1 MLAEDGLQGAHDLS
15 ERGPGRHG
23 GQDGRNQIAVLPGV
37 AAEGLEGRGAGSGV
51 TGRPKSPESL
61 DLFPFDLGIHGQER
75 RRRVV
80 LLAVRIDSDHDAPA
94 LFDLALGDVIAR
106 YDPHL
111 IVLAGFLRVLTQ
123 AFVERFAGKLINIHP
138 SLLPA
143 FPGLHTHRRALEEGV
158 RIHGCTVHFVTPRL
172 DGGPIIVQAAVPVL
186 SDDTEETL
194 AARVLQQEHLVLPQ
208 AVRWFLDGR
217 LQVQGNRVLV
227 SGARAYPDA
236 IASPVP
242 T

>member
-1 MLAEDGLQGAHDLS
+1 MQRLVILIS
-15 ERGPGRHG
+15 
-23 GQDGRNQIAVLPGV
+23 
-37 AAEGLEGRGAGSGV
+37 GRGSNLQA
-51 TGRPKSPESL
+51 
-61 DLFPFDLGIHGQER
+61 
-75 RRRVV
+75 
-80 LLAVRIDSDHDAPA
+80 LLAARLPAEIAAVVSNEPQARGLDIARRAGAATEIVDHRQFPERAA
-94 LFDLALGDVIAR
+94 FDLALGDVIAR

-111 IVLAGFLRVLTQ
+111 IVLAGFLRVLTE
-123 AFVERFAGKLINIHP
+123 AFVQRFAGKLINIHP

-186 SDDTEETL
+186 PDDDEETL
-194 AARVLQQEHLVLPQ
+194 AARVLQQEHVLLPQ

-227 SGARAYPDA
+227 NGARAYPDP

>member
-1 MLAEDGLQGAHDLS
+1 MQRLV
-15 ERGPGRHG
+15 
-23 GQDGRNQIAVLPGV
+23 VLIS
-37 AAEGLEGRGAGSGV
+37 GRGSNLQA
-51 TGRPKSPESL
+51 
-61 DLFPFDLGIHGQER
+61 
-75 RRRVV
+75 
-80 LLAVRIDSDHDAPA
+80 LLAAGLPAEIATVISNEPQARGLDIARRAGVRTEVVDHRQFPERAA
-94 LFDLALGDVIAR
+94 FDLALAAVVAR

-111 IVLAGFLRVLTQ
+111 IVLAGFLRVLTE

-186 SDDTEETL
+186 PDDTEETL
-194 AARVLQQEHLVLPQ
+194 TARVLQQEHVVLPQ

-227 SGARAYPDA
+227 SGARTYPDA

>member
-1 MLAEDGLQGAHDLS
+1 MQRLVVLISGRGSNLQALLAAGLPAEIAAVVSS
-15 ERGPGRHG
+15 EPDAG
-23 GQDGRNQIAVLPGV
+23 
-37 AAEGLEGRGAGSGV
+37 GLEVARRAGTPSEILDHRQFPE
-51 TGRPKSPESL
+51 RP
-61 DLFPFDLGIHGQER
+61 
-75 RRRVV
+75 
-80 LLAVRIDSDHDAPA
+80 A
-94 LFDLALGDVIAR
+94 FDLALGDVIAR
-106 YDPHL
+106 YNPHL
-111 IVLAGFLRVLTQ
+111 IVLAGFMRVLTE
-123 AFVERFAGKLINIHP
+123 AFVQRFAGKLINVHP

-186 SDDTEETL
+186 HDDTEQTL
-194 AARVLQQEHLVLPQ
+194 AARVLREEHVVLPQ

-217 LQVQGNRVLV
+217 LQVQGNRVLI

>member
-1 MLAEDGLQGAHDLS
+1 MQRVVILISGRGSNLQALLAARLPAE
-15 ERGPGRHG
+15 
-23 GQDGRNQIAVLPGV
+23 IAAVVSNEPR
-37 AAEGLEGRGAGSGV
+37 APGLEIARRAGAATEIV
-51 TGRPKSPESL
+51 DHRQ
-61 DLFPFDLGIHGQER
+61 FAER
-75 RRRVV
+75 
-80 LLAVRIDSDHDAPA
+80 AA
-94 LFDLALGDVIAR
+94 FDLALGDVIAR

>member
-1 MLAEDGLQGAHDLS
+1 MQRLVVLISGRGSNLQALLAAHLPAD
-15 ERGPGRHG
+15 
-23 GQDGRNQIAVLPGV
+23 IAAVVSNEPD
-37 AAEGLEGRGAGSGV
+37 ARGLEIARRGGAATEIVDHRQFPERAG
-51 TGRPKSPESL
+51 
-61 DLFPFDLGIHGQER
+61 
-75 RRRVV
+75 
-80 LLAVRIDSDHDAPA
+80 
-94 LFDLALGDVIAR
+94 FDLALGDVIAR

-123 AFVERFAGKLINIHP
+123 PFVERFAGKLINIHP

-158 RIHGCTVHFVTPRL
+158 CIHGCTVHFVTPRL

-186 SDDTEETL
+186 PDDTEETL
-194 AARVLQQEHLVLPQ
+194 AARVLQQEHVVLPQ

-217 LQVQGNRVLV
+217 LQVQGKRVLV
-227 SGARAYPDA
+227 SGARDYPDA

-242 T
+242 R